1 MKKSFGHPESH
12 LGEAS
17 QSDRARRLA
26 VSEGLG
32 DERTGQSET
41 GFREKGQASLGIKFE
56 ECENDFRK
64 ERVRA
69 KSRLALVDRID
80 P

>member
-1 MKKSFGHPESH
+1 MKKSFGHPKSH

-17 QSDRARRLA
+17 QSD
-26 VSEGLG
+26 SEGLG